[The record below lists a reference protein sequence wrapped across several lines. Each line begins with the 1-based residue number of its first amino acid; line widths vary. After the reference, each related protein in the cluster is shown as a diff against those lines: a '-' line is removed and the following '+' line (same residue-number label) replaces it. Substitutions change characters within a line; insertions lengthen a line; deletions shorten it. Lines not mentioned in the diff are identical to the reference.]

1 MEMTMKTFASF
12 RDLIYEKSGIYF
24 PDNKKY
30 VLDSRLASC
39 LAEHNCATFDEYLAL
54 LKTGGSRH
62 TELPSLFNAI
72 TTNETFFFRDLP
84 QLQAFNEFILP
95 TVLKE
100 KQGTKQMKI
109 WSAACSTGEEPYT
122 LAILL
127 LERFRDGAR
136 LGAPGAGGWN
146 GDGARLGAPGAGGWN
161 GEGARPLERSSAPT
175 SPLKSA
181 PGAVGWKEIKDFLRR
196 AHFERSGSSKL
207 GLAEPGAGATDGCTG
222 QDLKNWSVEIVASDL
237 SEATLAS
244 ARGGCYGS
252 YAMRHVPPAM
262 AERYF
267 TAEDGLHLV
276 RPTLRRLVRF
286 ANINLFDRAR
296 VKLMSGMDI
305 IFCRNCLIYFD
316 DKAKKRVLDSLYDC
330 LNPNGFLVIGFS
342 ESLHSLT
349 RAFRPIPLNK
359 TVVYQKI

>member
-1 MEMTMKTFASF
+1 MEMTMQTFASF

-24 PDNKKY
+24 PENKKY

-39 LAEHNCATFDEYLAL
+39 LSEQNCATFEEYLAL
-54 LKTGGSRH
+54 LKADGWRH

-84 QLQAFNEFILP
+84 QLQAFSEFILP
-95 TVLKE
+95 AVLKE
-100 KQGTKQMKI
+100 KQGTKRIKI

-122 LAILL
+122 LGILL
-127 LERFRDGAR
+127 LERFREGAR

-146 GDGARLGAPGAGGWN
+146 AGARLSG
-161 GEGARPLERSSAPT
+161 
-175 SPLKSA
+175 
-181 PGAVGWKEIKDFLRR
+181 KE
-196 AHFERSGSSKL
+196 
-207 GLAEPGAGATDGCTG
+207 P
-222 QDLKNWSVEIVASDL
+222 DLKDWNVEIAASDL
-237 SEATLAS
+237 SEAALAS
-244 ARGGCYGS
+244 ARGGCYGN
-252 YAMRHVPPAM
+252 YAMRHVPPALV
-262 AERYF
+262 ERYF

-276 RPTLRRLVRF
+276 RPKLRRHVRF
-286 ANINLFDRAR
+286 ANINLFDTAR

-316 DKAKKRVLDSLYDC
+316 DKAKKRVLDSLYEC
-330 LNPNGFLVIGFS
+330 LNPNGFLVVGFS

>member
-1 MEMTMKTFASF
+1 MEMTMQTFASF

-24 PDNKKY
+24 PENKKY

-39 LAEHNCATFDEYLAL
+39 LSEQNCATFEEYLAL
-54 LKTGGSRH
+54 VKTDGWRH

-84 QLQAFNEFILP
+84 QLQAFNEFVLP
-95 TVLKE
+95 SVLKE
-100 KQGTKQMKI
+100 KQSTKRIKI

-122 LAILL
+122 LGILL
-127 LERFRDGAR
+127 LERFREWAR
-136 LGAPGAGGWN
+136 PSERSSAETSLLRNAPGAGGQDLN
-146 GDGARLGAPGAGGWN
+146 
-161 GEGARPLERSSAPT
+161 
-175 SPLKSA
+175 
-181 PGAVGWKEIKDFLRR
+181 GWK
-196 AHFERSGSSKL
+196 
-207 GLAEPGAGATDGCTG
+207 
-222 QDLKNWSVEIVASDL
+222 VEVAASDL

-244 ARGGCYGS
+244 AREGCYDS
-252 YAMRHVPPAM
+252 YAMRRVPPTL

-267 TAEDGLHLV
+267 TAKDGRHLV
-276 RPTLRRLVRF
+276 RPKLRRLVSF
-286 ANINLFDRAR
+286 ANINLFDTAR

-330 LNPNGFLVIGFS
+330 LNPNGYLVIGFS
-342 ESLHSLT
+342 ESLRNLT
-349 RAFRPIPLNK
+349 RAFRPISLNK